1 MADFPST
8 NITRLRADS
17 LHICWLMRMLGIEKL
32 SIKSDFNSILYSIN
46 ILYTIKEKNTKNNKK
61 ASQPFH
67 KFWDIIMCE
76 SCRADSIPTESG
88 KKYEVLNCY
97 HWDWSLPMNKL
108 SLQSITIPI
117 PPLCGLSKQ
126 KILFLFI
133 FTISLSYS
141 SPLSALKLCQQWC
154 LSLGPVFSSVEQS
167 VASLFSWSR
176 AEAELGRSSPENKNI
191 MNSQHGADFISNS
204 LKHLKESFH

>member
-8 NITRLRADS
+8 NITRLRA
-17 LHICWLMRMLGIEKL
+17 E
-32 SIKSDFNSILYSIN
+32 
-46 ILYTIKEKNTKNNKK
+46 KEKNTKNNKK
-61 ASQPFH
+61 PSQPFH

-117 PPLCGLSKQ
+117 PPLCGLSK
-126 KILFLFI
+126 KKYYFYLYLR
-133 FTISLSYS
+133 YHYPS
-141 SPLSALKLCQQWC
+141 SPISALELSQQWC